1 MGVER
6 TKMIS
11 IIENMVKH
19 NSLRKSLKEHGI
31 SPQSFH
37 STLNADP
44 ILSDLYTSAQ
54 QAIAE
59 TLAEEIIE
67 ISDTETDYGKARNQI
82 DARKWYASKV
92 KPNKFGDRIDLNVN
106 QTVDI
111 RGALTEA
118 INRVRPVSDLDSSVS
133 VQVIETKHKLLIDST
148 DEKSVEGAENKGCDV
163 NSLEELLK

>member
-1 MGVER
+1 MSVER

-19 NSLRKSLKEHGI
+19 NSLRKSLEIHGV
-31 SPQSFH
+31 SKQAFH
-37 STLNADP
+37 LALNADP
-44 ILSDLYTSAQ
+44 ILTDLYTGAQ
-54 QAIAE
+54 HAIAE
-59 TLAEEIIE
+59 DLAEQIIE
-67 ISDTETDYGKARNQI
+67 IADSEPDAQIARNQI

-118 INRVRPVSDLDSSVS
+118 INRVRPVSDLNSSVS